1 MRRRSTAGDQPA
13 KSRRRKTLTL
23 KRRNARKAKRDPG
36 PSASSAE
43 AKIAQLTRERDDALE
58 RQRATA
64 EVLKIISA
72 SPTELGPVLEVIV
85 KSAARFCDADDVTI
99 FILDGQDLCFSAHRG
114 PVPYKSG
121 LRFPCTRGSIA
132 GRTVIDR
139 KAVHVVDLQAE
150 ADEFPEGSAFARRFG
165 HRTTAGVP
173 LLREG
178 VAIGTIQL
186 RRIEVNP
193 FTDKQIALLGT
204 FADQAVIAI
213 ENARLFEEVK
223 AKTRDLEES
232 LQQQTATS
240 QVLQIISSSTFDLQT
255 VLDTLVESAVRLCE
269 ADIGQIARPN
279 EAGFFRIQAH
289 YGWAE
294 ELKEEMERIP
304 FKPGR
309 ESLTGRVL
317 LERTTV
323 QILDA
328 QTDPEYKLSRAQRL
342 GGYRS
347 AIGTP
352 LLRDGAP
359 IGVLVLGRNSVRPFT
374 DKQMALLATFA
385 DQAVIALENARL
397 FEEVQAK
404 TRDLEEALR
413 YQ

>member
-1 MRRRSTAGDQPA
+1 MRRRSTASDQPA
-13 KSRRRKTLTL
+13 KSRQRKTRTV

-85 KSAARFCDADDVTI
+85 ESAARFCDADDVTI
-99 FILDGQDLCFSAHRG
+99 FSLDGQDLCFSAHRG

-139 KAVHVVDLQAE
+139 MAVHVVDLQAE

-213 ENARLFEEVK
+213 ENARLLNELRESLERQTATAEVLQVINSSPGDLAPVFDAILEKAHSLCGITHGSLLLYDGTKFRAVALHGLSEAFADRLRQGFSLPPNAPVQRLLEGGRFVQIRDQGASDHPIARAAFELGGIRTTLFIPLRKDGILLGLISAARQEVK
-223 AKTRDLEES
+223 LFTEKEIGLLESFAGQAVIAIENARLLNETREALER
-232 LQQQTATS
+232 QTATS
-240 QVLQIISSSTFDLQT
+240 
-255 VLDTLVESAVRLCE
+255 
-269 ADIGQIARPN
+269 DI
-279 EAGFFRIQAH
+279 
-289 YGWAE
+289 
-294 ELKEEMERIP
+294 
-304 FKPGR
+304 
-309 ESLTGRVL
+309 
-317 LERTTV
+317 
-323 QILDA
+323 
-328 QTDPEYKLSRAQRL
+328 
-342 GGYRS
+342 
-347 AIGTP
+347 
-352 LLRDGAP
+352 LR
-359 IGVLVLGRNSVRPFT
+359 
-374 DKQMALLATFA
+374 
-385 DQAVIALENARL
+385 VIASSP
-397 FEEVQAK
+397 
-404 TRDLEEALR
+404 
-413 YQ
+413 